1 MKTRLGVVIIAKN
14 EEKLI
19 AAAIKSVR
27 FASEV
32 VVIDTGS
39 IDRTINIAEELGA
52 RVVKKPAKDLAF
64 AQWRTMAIKEVESDW
79 ILYLDADERITPEL
93 GREIGQIIKRAE
105 SGQLDFSGAEG
116 TTAYA
121 IPRENYYLGQR
132 VRYGGSW
139 PDYVKRLFY
148 KQALKKWTGRLHE
161 EPVFKGKMGHL
172 ENPMRHYTHRDI
184 TSMVEKT
191 TKWSVLEAEELFNN
205 YPGGHPPMTWWRF
218 FRIMLTEFWNRGIKK
233 QGLRDGTTG
242 VVEVIFQM
250 FSRFITYARLWEM
263 QVEKQK
269 AQKLKEK

>member
-1 MKTRLGVVIIAKN
+1 MKTKLSVVIIAKN

-39 IDRTINIAEELGA
+39 TDRTINIAEELGV
-52 RVVKKPAKDLAF
+52 RVVKKPTKNLAF
-64 AQWRTMAIKEVESDW
+64 AQWRTVAIKEVKSDW

-93 GREIGQIIKRAE
+93 EKEILRIVKRRRLGE
-105 SGQLDFSGAEG
+105 F
-116 TTAYA
+116 TAYA

-148 KQALKKWTGRLHE
+148 KQALKRWVGKLHE

-172 ENPMRHYTHRDI
+172 KNPMRHYTHRDI
-184 TSMVEKT
+184 TSMLEKT
-191 TKWSVLEAEELFNN
+191 IKWSTLEAEELFNN

-218 FRIMLTEFWNRGIKK
+218 FKVMLAEAWNRGVKK
-233 QGLRDGTTG
+233 QGFRDGTAG

-263 QVEKQK
+263 QIKSSKLREKR
-269 AQKLKEK
+269 